1 LGKQA
6 DLLLSFSE
14 KLRIPLTSVAVKH
27 TVHLFERRALCL
39 RKIEMD
45 PHDSTGQEDGE
56 EDVSSP
62 SPSLQKS

>member
-1 LGKQA
+1 
-6 DLLLSFSE
+6 
-14 KLRIPLTSVAVKH
+14 VAVKH